1 MLQCLFSFSHHRS
14 LESQPW
20 PTTHSIAAGDN
31 CALSTPNLGRL
42 QESACLANYLVQN
55 WEWSKEPKWTKFV
68 DWTDSSSRRCTRSR
82 PVIFAARG
90 TDTSKIHQGY
100 AQGRVP
106 PSRTFVRHFV
116 LDSADEQCCELKGA
130 PSPTSSS
137 PSWNMT
143 ERFISFVSPVEFVQM
158 RFAKGQCCLFQG
170 IALPFERI
178 IHDERK
184 VSSFH

>member
-1 MLQCLFSFSHHRS
+1 MR
-14 LESQPW
+14 
-20 PTTHSIAAGDN
+20 TVHSKPRASAGI
-31 CALSTPNLGRL
+31 
-42 QESACLANYLVQN
+42 CLANYLVQN

-68 DWTDSSSRRCTRSR
+68 DWTDSSSRKCTRSR
-82 PVIFAARG
+82 PVIFAARH

-116 LDSADEQCCELKGA
+116 LDSAEEQCCELKGA

-143 ERFISFVSPVEFVQM
+143 ERLISFVSPVEFVQTPRVNAAYSKVLLCPSNASYM
-158 RFAKGQCCLFQG
+158 MKGRSVPFTNASTSARTTLGGTLEVFEQG
-170 IALPFERI
+170 LA
-178 IHDERK
+178 HW
-184 VSSFH
+184 SSRRTY